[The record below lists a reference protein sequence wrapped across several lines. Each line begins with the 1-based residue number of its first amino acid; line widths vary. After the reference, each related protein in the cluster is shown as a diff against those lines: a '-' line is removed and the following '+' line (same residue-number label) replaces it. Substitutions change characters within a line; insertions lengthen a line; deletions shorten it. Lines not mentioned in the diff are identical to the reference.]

1 MDKDINLEDY
11 EEYSEYRDI
20 NEDLY
25 CESNGDWIIGK

>member
-1 MDKDINLEDY
+1 MDKYINIEDY
-11 EEYSEYRDI
+11 EEYKDI